1 MTTINQWIFR
11 HTVSI
16 THRYVSHLTILPPFF
31 YFHSSSINGFDR
43 FNTLLLTLT
52 WVIFTQSEL
61 IMSTIHYKSCPDS
74 PNFRII
80 RTGFP
85 GGSSGKEPTYQCKR
99 RKTCRFNL
107 WSQENSPEG
116 HDNPLQYSWQP
127 TPVFLTTHFSI
138 SWEIPWTE
146 KPDKVS
152 TMTKAT

>member
-16 THRYVSHLTILPPFF
+16 THRSVSYLTILPPFF
-31 YFHSSSINGFDR
+31 YFHSSSIYSFDS

-52 WVIFTQSEL
+52 WMIFTQSEL
-61 IMSTIHYKSCPDS
+61 IISTIHYKSCPDS

-85 GGSSGKEPTYQCKR
+85 GGSSGKEPTYQCRRCKR
-99 RKTCRFNL
+99 CRFNL
-107 WSQENSPEG
+107 WG
-116 HDNPLQYSWQP
+116 RKIPLEKGM
-127 TPVFLTTHFSI
+127 TTHSSI
-138 SWEIPWTE
+138 LAWEIPWTD

-152 TMTKAT
+152 NITKAT